1 MLCLRVP
8 VFRISKSKKEMEA
21 ASAPKTSVE
30 ERSAPHSA
38 LKSEEIHLYKRRYY
52 ILLLFALLSAS
63 NSMQWIEYSVI
74 AHIVVEFYSV
84 SYVAVNWTS
93 MIYMLTYI
101 LFVLPA
107 SWVLDK
113 YGLRISIILG
123 SGGNCIGAW
132 VKMFSAKPDAF
143 WITFLGQAIVG
154 FSQMFILGV
163 PSRLAAVW
171 FGPEQVSTACAIG
184 VFGNQLGIAIG
195 FVLPPVLVHMGAADF
210 IAADLHRLF
219 LISVIAN
226 SIIFLLIVFSF
237 PKKPPLPPSLA
248 QLRILED
255 TSEKNYYHSLKQLM
269 TNPNFVLLFITYGV
283 NVGVFYAVSTVLSQ
297 MILIFHPKEQE
308 SAGGM
313 IGLLLV
319 LAGMIGSVL
328 CGFILDRFHQFK
340 LTTLIVYLFCAAGM
354 LLFTFL
360 VNVAQMW
367 YIYVSS
373 ILLGFFMT
381 GYLPI
386 GFEFASE
393 LTFPIA
399 EGTASGLL
407 NASAQVFGIA
417 LTLCVGFILEYG
429 SVFAS
434 NLTLTGFLM
443 VGTSLTALIKS
454 DLRRQRAHESIPC
467 ISPVS
472 FDYYFNFTPSK
483 QTNILQYIF
492 K

>member
-1 MLCLRVP
+1 METVTEPKASTMRETGP
-8 VFRISKSKKEMEA
+8 QNASKS
-21 ASAPKTSVE
+21 VE
-30 ERSAPHSA
+30 VQ
-38 LKSEEIHLYKRRYY
+38 LYKRRYY
-52 ILLLFALLSAS
+52 ILLVFALLSAS

-84 SYVAVNWTS
+84 SYVTVNWTS

-101 LFVLPA
+101 IFVLPA
-107 SWVLDK
+107 SWILDK
-113 YGLRISIILG
+113 YGLRMSVILG
-123 SGGNCIGAW
+123 SGGNCIGACI
-132 VKMFSAKPDAF
+132 KMFSAKPDAF
-143 WITFLGQAIVG
+143 WITFLGQTIVG
-154 FSQMFILGV
+154 FSQMFILGI
-163 PSRLAAVW
+163 PPRLAAVW

-210 IAADLHRLF
+210 IASDLNRLF
-219 LISVIAN
+219 LISVVAN
-226 SIIFLLIVFSF
+226 TIIFLLIIFSF
-237 PKKPPLPPSLA
+237 PGKPPVPPSLA
-248 QLRILED
+248 QLRMLLD

-269 TNPNFVLLFITYGV
+269 TNPNFILLFITYGV

-297 MILIFHPKEQE
+297 MILIFHPNEQE
-308 SAGGM
+308 SAGM

-328 CGFILDRFHQFK
+328 CGFILDRFHHFK
-340 LTTLIVYLFCAAGM
+340 LTTLVVYVFCAVGM

-360 VNVAQMW
+360 VNIAQMW
-367 YIYVSS
+367 YIYASS

-393 LTFPIA
+393 LTFPVA

-417 LTLCVGFILEYG
+417 LTLCVGFILQYG
-429 SVFAS
+429 SVLAS
-434 NLTLTGFLM
+434 NLTLTGFLI
-443 VGTSLTALIKS
+443 VGAFLTALIKS
-454 DLRRQRAHESIPC
+454 DLRRQRAHGSIPC
-467 ISPVS
+467 ILRQL
-472 FDYYFNFTPSK
+472 
-483 QTNILQYIF
+483 QTESV
-492 K
+492 

>member
-1 MLCLRVP
+1 
-8 VFRISKSKKEMEA
+8 MEKLNDQ
-21 ASAPKTSVE
+21 KTSKVKG
-30 ERSAPHSA
+30 SASQSA
-38 LKSEEIHLYKRRYY
+38 LKPEQIHLYKRRYY
-52 ILLLFALLSAS
+52 ILLLFSILSAS
-63 NSMQWIEYSVI
+63 NAMQWIEYSVI
-74 AHIVVEFYSV
+74 AHIIVEFYSV

-101 LFVLPA
+101 IFVLPA

-113 YGLRISIILG
+113 YGLRISLILG
-123 SGGNCIGAW
+123 SAGNCIGAW
-132 VKMFSAKPDAF
+132 IKMFSARPDAF
-143 WITFLGQAIVG
+143 WITFLGQTIVG

-171 FGPEQVSTACAIG
+171 FGPEQVSTACSIG

-195 FVLPPVLVHMGAADF
+195 FVLPPVLVHMGAKGF
-210 IAADLHRLF
+210 IANDLIRLF
-219 LISVIAN
+219 LISVVAN
-226 SIIFLLIVFSF
+226 TIIFLLIVLSF
-237 PKKPPLPPSLA
+237 PKKPLLPPSLA
-248 QLRILED
+248 QLRILDD
-255 TSEKNYYHSLKQLM
+255 TSEKNYYNSLKQLM
-269 TNPNFVLLFITYGV
+269 TNPNFILLFITYGV

-297 MILIFHPKEQE
+297 MILIFHPNEQE
-308 SAGGM
+308 SAGM

-319 LAGMIGSVL
+319 LAGMIGSVV

-340 LTTLIVYLFCAAGM
+340 LTTLVVYLFCAVGM

-360 VNVAQMW
+360 VDVAQMW
-367 YIYVSS
+367 CIYGSS

-407 NASAQVFGIA
+407 NASAQVFGIV
-417 LTLCVGFILEYG
+417 LTLCVGFILELG

-434 NLTLTGFLM
+434 NLTLTGFLI
-443 VGTSLTALIKS
+443 VGTFLTALIKS
-454 DLRRQRAHESIPC
+454 DLRRQRAHENIPC
-467 ISPVS
+467 ISLQL
-472 FDYYFNFTPSK
+472 
-483 QTNILQYIF
+483 QTESV
-492 K
+492 

>member
-1 MLCLRVP
+1 MKTEVSTIQESGP
-8 VFRISKSKKEMEA
+8 ES
-21 ASAPKTSVE
+21 AS
-30 ERSAPHSA
+30 
-38 LKSEEIHLYKRRYY
+38 KSEEIQLYKRRYY
-52 ILLLFALLSAS
+52 ILLVFALLSAS

-101 LFVLPA
+101 IFVLPA

-123 SGGNCIGAW
+123 SSGNCIGACI
-132 VKMFSAKPDAF
+132 KMFSASPDAF
-143 WITFLGQAIVG
+143 WITFLGQTIVG
-154 FSQMFILGV
+154 FSQMFILGI

-195 FVLPPVLVHMGAADF
+195 FVLPPFLVHMGTTDF
-210 IAADLHRLF
+210 IASDLNRLF
-219 LISVIAN
+219 LISVVAN
-226 SIIFLLIVFSF
+226 TIVFLLIIFSF
-237 PKKPPLPPSLA
+237 PEKPPLPPSLA
-248 QLRILED
+248 QLRVLED

-269 TNPNFVLLFITYGV
+269 TNPNFTLLFITYGV

-297 MILIFHPKEQE
+297 MILIFHPNEQE
-308 SAGGM
+308 SAGM

-328 CGFILDRFHQFK
+328 CGFILDRFHHFK
-340 LTTLIVYLFCAAGM
+340 LTTLVVYIFCAMGM

-360 VNVAQMW
+360 VNVEQMW
-367 YIYVSS
+367 YIYASS

-393 LTFPIA
+393 LTFPVA

-407 NASAQVFGIA
+407 NASAQIFGIA
-417 LTLCVGFILEYG
+417 LTLCVGFILQYG
-429 SVFAS
+429 NVLAS
-434 NLTLTGFLM
+434 NLTLTGFLIF
-443 VGTSLTALIKS
+443 GTFLTALIKS

-467 ISPVS
+467 ILP
-472 FDYYFNFTPSK
+472 
-483 QTNILQYIF
+483 QLQSESV
-492 K
+492 